1 MSFPLNE
8 LTRLIVP
15 NRAVLGVVVG
25 LNGDL
30 VRVATEQGAVMAQS
44 LDTLTQG
51 DRVVIRNGIASRAPI
66 ARLRFPV

>member
-25 LNGDL
+25 LKGNR

-44 LDTLTQG
+44 LDSLTQG
-51 DRVVIRNGIASRAPI
+51 ERVVIRNGIATRAPV